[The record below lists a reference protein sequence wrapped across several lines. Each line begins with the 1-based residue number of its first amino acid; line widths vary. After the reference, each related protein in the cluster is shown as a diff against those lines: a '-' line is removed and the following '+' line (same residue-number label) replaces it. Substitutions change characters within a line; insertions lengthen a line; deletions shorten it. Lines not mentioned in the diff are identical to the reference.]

1 MVIILNFEGVV
12 EGGNSHTIK
21 NFVSKLIDRVEGKE
35 PGANAAGGYIV
46 KMIGKYKGKFKV
58 GGRKITLHQDV
69 RDAIQFL
76 ANVVDMAPVN
86 AKLVDVKVDEL
97 RREVT
102 EEVARVEGTM
112 NEKVGELR
120 EDVYEELGVLREV
133 VAKQFTTMNVLMRA
147 NWPEWR
153 AEGPAKALANF
164 PAAAKGAPTSVL
176 CLTAAAHCDSPPSEK
191 EPLAGEP
198 KPQQVSLPERVA
210 PEITE
215 LAAGAAEVDS
225 TADQSSQESSEGAAT
240 EQQEGEDY
248 QPTFAVLSTTASTL
262 ASDVDSNSKEKE
274 AAAAL
279 LEHLSEGQELEVN
292 LLLEIDDPA
301 TLAATIPAPA
311 ITIGALHE
319 KFRDVEAFWEEMKSR
334 QETY

>member
-240 EQQEGEDY
+240 EQQAVGAPLKDKSAAEGKLRAEAELKEGGAATKEMSVSSVVLNSSD
-248 QPTFAVLSTTASTL
+248 AVLTF
-262 ASDVDSNSKEKE
+262 
-274 AAAAL
+274 L
-279 LEHLSEGQELEVN
+279 LTDTCLRS
-292 LLLEIDDPA
+292 LLCS
-301 TLAATIPAPA
+301 
-311 ITIGALHE
+311 GR
-319 KFRDVEAFWEEMKSR
+319 K
-334 QETY
+334 Y